1 MVPPFVDAVGHCVT
15 NSRAPR
21 TTSTGAFCAR
31 LSLVAV
37 PTTAQVIA
45 DHTTLDAAETAILEH
60 LVDEWGLLADLSFSD
75 LILWVPG
82 SDDNVF
88 WAAAQQRPN
97 TGPTALEDDVVGD
110 DIFYEP
116 EHLVTEA
123 YLSRQISHT
132 SGNKL
137 HAGIPV
143 DVEAIPVV
151 RNGRCIGIVEI
162 HTNRMGVRAPGA
174 LEDAYLDAANLLE
187 SMVHRGQYPMAGDRT
202 VPWLSPRVG
211 DGMIRVDKR
220 GYITFASPNA
230 LSAFRHLGLS
240 GDLEGESLS
249 SVLHE
254 LLPDQKGTARQRPKF
269 GSSVLVA
276 REIDLNGDDDICL
289 RLRSLPVTDDAGP
302 AGQLL
307 LVRDVSELR
316 RRERQLVTK
325 DATIREIHHRVKNNL
340 QTVAALLRLQSRR
353 IQSPPA
359 KEALQDA
366 MQRVQS
372 IALVH
377 EILSQQFDGAVYFD
391 EIADRLLRMVAEAA
405 VVGNSVTVQRE
416 GSFGKVPADVATN
429 LSLVLTELCQNAV
442 EHGFPGRR
450 GQVLVEPVREGSE
463 LVVEVSNDG
472 LPLPPN
478 FDVMRT
484 ESLGLSIVVTL
495 LHDMGGSFTLESP
508 PGRWTVATV
517 RIPLDRGAQP

>member
-1 MVPPFVDAVGHCVT
+1 MT
-15 NSRAPR
+15 
-21 TTSTGAFCAR
+21 
-31 LSLVAV
+31 V
-37 PTTAQVIA
+37 PTTAQVFA
-45 DHTTLDAAETAILEH
+45 DHTNLDDEQIAMLEQ
-60 LVDEWGLLADLSFSD
+60 LVEEWGLLADLAFSD
-75 LILWVPG
+75 LILWVPDV
-82 SDDNVF
+82 DDNVF

-97 TGPTALEDDVVGD
+97 TGPTALEDDVVGE

-123 YLSRQISHT
+123 YLSRRISRT

-137 HAGIPV
+137 SAGIPV
-143 DVEAIPVV
+143 DVAAIPVV
-151 RNGRCIGIVEI
+151 RKGRCIGVVEI

-187 SMVHRGQYPMAGDRT
+187 LMMLRGQFPMGGDRT

-211 DGMIRVDKR
+211 DGMMRVDKR
-220 GYITFASPNA
+220 GFITFASPNA
-230 LSAFRHLGLS
+230 LSAFRHLGLG
-240 GDLEGESLS
+240 GDLEGEFLTT
-249 SVLHE
+249 VLYE
-254 LLPDQKGTARQRPKF
+254 LLPDRDIAELQRHQ
-269 GSSVLVA
+269 GGGLTLQA
-276 REIDLNGDDDICL
+276 REIDLDADNDICL
-289 RLRSLPVTDDAGP
+289 RLRSLPITDERGP
-302 AGQLL
+302 AGHLMF
-307 LVRDVSELR
+307 VRDVSELR

-366 MQRVQS
+366 MKRVQS

-377 EILSQQFDGAVYFD
+377 EILSQQFDGDVLFD
-391 EIADRLLRMVAEAA
+391 EIADRLMRMVADAA
-405 VVGNSVTVQRE
+405 VVGNSVSVKRE
-416 GSFGKVPADVATN
+416 GSFGRVPAAVATN

-450 GQVLVEPVREGSE
+450 GQVLVEPVREGDV

-472 LPLPPN
+472 LPLPPD

-495 LHDMGGSFTLESP
+495 LHDMGGTFTLETP

-517 RIPLDRGAQP
+517 RIPLGGRPTP

>member
-1 MVPPFVDAVGHCVT
+1 M
-15 NSRAPR
+15 
-21 TTSTGAFCAR
+21 
-31 LSLVAV
+31 
-37 PTTAQVIA
+37 IA
-45 DHTTLDAAETAILEH
+45 DHTNLDAQEIATLEQ
-60 LVDEWGLLADLSFSD
+60 LIEEWGLLADLAFSD
-75 LILWVPG
+75 LILWVPDV
-82 SDDNVF
+82 DDNVF

-97 TGPTALEDDVVGD
+97 TGPTALEDDVVGE

-123 YLSRQISHT
+123 YLSRSISRI

-137 HAGIPV
+137 NAGIPV
-143 DVEAIPVV
+143 DVAAIPVQ
-151 RNGRCIGIVEI
+151 RQGRCIGVVEI

-187 SMVHRGQYPMAGDRT
+187 SMVFRGQYPMGGDRT

-220 GYITFASPNA
+220 GFITFASPNA

-240 GDLEGESLS
+240 GDLEGEELK
-249 SVLHE
+249 SVLYE
-254 LLPDQKGTARQRPKF
+254 LLPDRDIAALQRPQAR
-269 GSSVLVA
+269 SVSLAA
-276 REIDLNGDDDICL
+276 REIDLDADNGICL
-289 RLRSLPVTDDAGP
+289 RLRSLPITDELGSAG
-302 AGQLL
+302 LL
-307 LVRDVSELR
+307 LFVRDVSELR

-366 MQRVQS
+366 MKRVQS
-372 IALVH
+372 IAIVH
-377 EILSQQFDGAVYFD
+377 EILSQQFDGEVYFD

-405 VVGNSVTVQRE
+405 VVGNSVSVKRE
-416 GSFGKVPADVATN
+416 GTFGKVPADVATN

-450 GQVLVEPVREGSE
+450 GQVLVEPVHEKSE

-472 LPLPPN
+472 LPLPPD

-495 LHDMGGSFTLESP
+495 LHDMGGSFTLETP

-517 RIPLDRGAQP
+517 RVPLDRAR